1 MADRKVKFGTLE
13 LNVSG
18 DKLKVGDKAMD
29 FNATNLDL
37 SNFNFYKDAKF
48 PVILS
53 AVPSLDTSV
62 CELQTFL
69 LNKANKEN
77 DYKFNIITISN
88 DLPFAQERFIK
99 EKDSKEMTFLSD
111 YIKRE
116 FGNNYGVLI
125 EELKLLNRAIFI
137 IDEDKT
143 IRYVEYLDQNTNL
156 PDIDKAIKAAKEL

>member
-37 SNFNFYKDAKF
+37 SYFNFYKDAKF

-53 AVPSLDTSV
+53 VVPSLDTSV

-99 EKDSKEMTFLSD
+99 EKDSKEMMFLSD

>member
-1 MADRKVKFGTLE
+1 MTTRKVEFGTLE
-13 LNVSG
+13 LTVLG
-18 DKLKVGDKAMD
+18 DKLKIGDKAMD
-29 FNATNLDL
+29 FNATNIDL
-37 SNFNFYKDAKF
+37 SDYNFYKDAKF

-53 AVPSLDTSV
+53 VVPSLDTSV

-69 LNKANKEN
+69 LEKANKEN

-99 EKDSKEMTFLSD
+99 EKESKEMTFLSD

-116 FGNNYGVLI
+116 FGKNYRVLM
-125 EELKLLNRAIFI
+125 EELKLLNRSIFI

-143 IRYVEYLDQNTNL
+143 IRYVEYLHQNTNL

>member
-1 MADRKVKFGTLE
+1 MTTRKVEFGTLE
-13 LNVSG
+13 LTVLG
-18 DKLKVGDKAMD
+18 DKLKIGDKAMD
-29 FNATNLDL
+29 FNATNIDL
-37 SNFNFYKDAKF
+37 SDYNFYKDAKF

-53 AVPSLDTSV
+53 VVPSLDTSV

-69 LNKANKEN
+69 LEKANKEN

-99 EKDSKEMTFLSD
+99 EKESKEMTFLSD

-116 FGNNYGVLI
+116 FAKNYRVLI

-156 PDIDKAIKAAKEL
+156 PDIDKALKAAIEL

>member
-1 MADRKVKFGTLE
+1 MTTRKVEFGTLE
-13 LNVSG
+13 LNVLG
-18 DKLKVGDKAMD
+18 DKLKIGDKAMD
-29 FNATNLDL
+29 FNATNIDL
-37 SNFNFYKDAKF
+37 SDYNFYKDAKF

-53 AVPSLDTSV
+53 VVPSLDTSV

-69 LNKANKEN
+69 LEKANKEN

-99 EKDSKEMTFLSD
+99 EKESKEMKFLSD

-116 FGNNYGVLI
+116 FGKNYRVLI